1 MQNPS
6 ASTTVRRFP
15 RGPMIWTGDSRVVAC
30 DESGDVVGVFET
42 VVDAER
48 ALAGAIRRRL
58 PLFSPRPRYAR
69 SARAAA

>member
-15 RGPMIWTGDSRVVAC
+15 SGPMIWTGDDRVVAC
-30 DESGDVVGVFET
+30 DHAGDVVGVFET
-42 VVDAER
+42 VVEAER
-48 ALAGAIRRRL
+48 ALAGAVRRRL
-58 PLFSPRPRYAR
+58 PLFVPRPRYAR